1 MSYRRLGLVPVLL
14 LFTSASVRA
23 GSRPG
28 LNAEAG
34 ANLNGVFFP
43 YDAGEVPPLERESK
57 PTPESRRWR
66 AIGAVTAGAGAFV
79 GYMPFAFSESRICV
93 SDTQRLVEWSAIT
106 AGSAYL
112 GYWLGKKFD
121 RR

>member
-1 MSYRRLGLVPVLL
+1 MSYRRFGLLLVLL

-23 GSRPG
+23 GNRLG

-34 ANLNGVFFP
+34 ANFNGVFFP
-43 YDAGEVPPLERESK
+43 YAVEGAAFEAESK
-57 PTPESRRWR
+57 ETPECSCWR
-66 AIGAVTAGAGAFV
+66 AFSAFAGGAGAFV
-79 GYMPFAFSESRICV
+79 GYIPFALSDSRIGV

-112 GYWLGKKFD
+112 GYWIGKKFD

>member
-1 MSYRRLGLVPVLL
+1 MSYRRLGLLLVPLL
-14 LFTSASVRA
+14 VASASVRA
-23 GSRPG
+23 GTRPG

-34 ANLNGVFFP
+34 ASFNGLFFP
-43 YDAGEVPPLERESK
+43 YTVEGVALESESK
-57 PTPESRRWR
+57 EKPECSCWR
-66 AIGAVTAGAGAFV
+66 AFGAFAGGAGAFV
-79 GYMPFAFSESRICV
+79 GYIPFALSDSRIGV

-112 GYWLGKKFD
+112 GYWIGRKFD